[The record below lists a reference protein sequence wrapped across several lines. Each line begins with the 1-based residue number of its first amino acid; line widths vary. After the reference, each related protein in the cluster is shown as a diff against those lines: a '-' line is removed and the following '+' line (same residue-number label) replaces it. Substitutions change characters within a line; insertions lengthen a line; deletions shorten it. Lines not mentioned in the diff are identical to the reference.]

1 MIRDGF
7 VKIEPIEF
15 GTHEYFEYTCMI
27 DGFRSDDVP
36 LGQGE
41 AAAIALALKSFG
53 IVANNNV
60 RCGKFD

>member
-1 MIRDGF
+1 
-7 VKIEPIEF
+7 
-15 GTHEYFEYTCMI
+15 MI

-53 IVANNNV
+53 IVVSNNV